1 MGGVGEAV
9 YLYIYCSNESMLD
22 VFFDNLQVVHT
33 RGALIS
39 ETHYGAWGN
48 VLKGIS
54 SEAALKLPNQ
64 YEYNGKEKQEKE
76 FSDGSGLEWTDFG
89 ARMYDN
95 QIGRWFNIDPLS
107 EVSRRW
113 SPYNYTYNNPL
124 RFIDPDG
131 MAVEEINGGVRYT
144 GEDAVE
150 AFKQIKSHLE
160 NQQKKEDKTK
170 AKFDKLI
177 KQEKYMEAVELIN
190 KTYGLYSDET
200 MKKNSEIK
208 IIDEDRIVAI
218 TKGKVGKGE
227 HQTVEIT
234 KNILKAVM
242 DGNIG
247 WGAFVRSLDHE
258 YLHIVQ
264 RSGDKPITDHNEREF
279 LAYVQTLTNAKLPAL
294 DADDKVFYQTHLKRY
309 YEALPP
315 DKKKEFDGKYKS
327 AMK

>member
-1 MGGVGEAV
+1 M
-9 YLYIYCSNESMLD
+9 
-22 VFFDNLQVVHT
+22 Q
-33 RGALIS
+33 
-39 ETHYGAWGN
+39 
-48 VLKGIS
+48 GIS
-54 SEAALKLPNQ
+54 SKALNNAPTNRIK
-64 YEYNGKEKQEKE
+64 YSGKEEQRQD

-95 QIGRWFNIDPLS
+95 QIGRWMNIDPLS
-107 EVSRRW
+107 EGSRRW

-150 AFKQIKSHLE
+150 AFKQIKIHYE
-160 NQQKKEDKTK
+160 NEQKKEDKTK

-218 TKGKVGKGE
+218 TKGKIGKGE

-242 DGNIG
+242 NGNIG

-264 RSGDKPITDHNEREF
+264 KSGDNPITDHNEREF

-294 DADDKVFYQTHLKRY
+294 DAEDKVFYQNHLKRY

-315 DKKKEFDGKYKS
+315 DKKKEFAAKYKG